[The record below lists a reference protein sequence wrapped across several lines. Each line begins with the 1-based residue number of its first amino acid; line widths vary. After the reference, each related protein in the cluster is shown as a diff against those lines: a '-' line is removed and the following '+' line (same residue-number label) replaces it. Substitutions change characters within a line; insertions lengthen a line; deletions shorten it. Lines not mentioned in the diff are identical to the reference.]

1 MADTKELT
9 IEEEAKKKL
18 ADTTKELHKREAE
31 LAFVRSKEGK
41 ALKAQI
47 ADAKVRLK
55 IEEDKVDAS
64 DRVRQLDAQILN
76 VENEIRAARESEN
89 DLIVKREKQLSK
101 ARAKAHKQQMANSR
115 EYGKELLSSLNPFKA
130 LGKALGDFVPKPI
143 KIIGAAAAHY
153 GGKFAGRSLRGT
165 GRLGMKGARGIG
177 SMFEG
182 GPTPE
187 EAPEVPEVIPETP
200 VVGKRKTTKLDP
212 KAFLLTSKT
221 QPLHE
226 EGKTPEVVPGEPA
239 AGKKSGFFD
248 RLFAEPEE
256 EKIIGKASVLDA
268 TNELIRLAEERN
280 KILERI
286 FNRLPKPAD
295 ASEEREEDIE
305 KEDGDIDVD
314 VIVAKDK
321 KKGGW
326 FSRLLSGGMAKM
338 VAWAAAFGAML
349 LPLIAYAAVA
359 AILAAGGMMLH
370 SWMTKK
376 WGPGADKNFAADT
389 EREIEFDKYMKDK
402 TGGKQGF
409 VEATA
414 AVAGAIQDLPEVEE
428 GLAKEGIKLQNDM
441 MEELGQETS
450 AGTLTAIR
458 RQGELQEETQLAANK
473 IFDEGI
479 GNVVEKI
486 KSGELGPKGLGEH
499 EGVLA
504 AALAGISKGVD
515 AAGEFVGIDNITG
528 FMELSNAE
536 QVELLE
542 MLQIQL
548 ATNNEELKKTVAEAK
563 TTDLKTLQ
571 KNNKDLAVRVAEA
584 QGEKLAKEAFKHDTT
599 NLEEDR
605 IKIIDERFRELAQ
618 LSKGQAVAS
627 ADEEKTRF
635 ALETMIKNNEMTS
648 EELLLLMKNEDAYGL
663 ANFSKDQ
670 RDLIGQMALQKG
682 VVTSQYGTT
691 DVSAPVTTAVHP
703 QESVSGI
710 TVEQIKEEQKAVEIA
725 ENLLATTVAKNKIKK
740 LELEIAEKEK
750 VVLED
755 GKELTKTSGNYELD
769 RNLIREQIDKEA
781 EELWEAQQKGL
792 RMNEESFL
800 ASIDNIDDHTAHRD
814 AYEAEVTRRQ
824 DLLYKKQVEGKKE
837 EIKAIAA
844 GVPVQ
849 PTTTAVTAAV
859 VDTGAQAVK
868 PTTTAT
874 GDAKPKTKE
883 QIALDEYFDPG
894 SIMKDR
900 PLGPKEW
907 TDAGQDADDHQ
918 DYLIEWEAATGKSYL
933 TAGMTEETIAG
944 GMETGRIMDESLK
957 AVPTT
962 TAAGTDAPDIKKR
975 NLDLLEAEKK
985 RYQKALEIEKV
996 QDAEDKAF
1004 VEKWGKETGD
1014 VTFGEARYDDPEA
1027 MAAWKAKRD
1036 AQSAALDKE
1045 ALGSSRD
1052 HIKNIE
1058 SILGASYAQMSID
1071 DFMKKKRAWRDF
1083 IADAALIRYAEETF
1097 GKEKLAA
1104 ELPATSG
1111 SSATIRDESGE
1122 RSYSLQAIGLGKE
1135 ALRRDLL
1142 APIPEKVTDTKY
1154 ALANQGEGGLSMGGT
1169 YLPTSFTGY
1178 SNQKGITARTVK
1190 PAAPATTMMKAGEN
1204 SLLAG
1209 VLADRKVAKAL
1220 TDKVIAESVLPVE
1233 ISKDPWRFGDYESYM
1248 GAGSIGDGPFSMET
1262 MHPGQALGH
1271 TIPKDLQV
1279 TAVIIKG
1286 GDQSGGAPVVI
1297 NNVSNAPTSVSSS
1310 SPTTNLNIKA
1320 GINDPHT
1327 SKQPNHMHNARRY

>member
-1 MADTKELT
+1 
-9 IEEEAKKKL
+9 
-18 ADTTKELHKREAE
+18 
-31 LAFVRSKEGK
+31 
-41 ALKAQI
+41 
-47 ADAKVRLK
+47 
-55 IEEDKVDAS
+55 
-64 DRVRQLDAQILN
+64 
-76 VENEIRAARESEN
+76 
-89 DLIVKREKQLSK
+89 
-101 ARAKAHKQQMANSR
+101 
-115 EYGKELLSSLNPFKA
+115 
-130 LGKALGDFVPKPI
+130 
-143 KIIGAAAAHY
+143 
-153 GGKFAGRSLRGT
+153 
-165 GRLGMKGARGIG
+165 
-177 SMFEG
+177 
-182 GPTPE
+182 
-187 EAPEVPEVIPETP
+187 
-200 VVGKRKTTKLDP
+200 
-212 KAFLLTSKT
+212 
-221 QPLHE
+221 
-226 EGKTPEVVPGEPA
+226 
-239 AGKKSGFFD
+239 
-248 RLFAEPEE
+248 
-256 EKIIGKASVLDA
+256 
-268 TNELIRLAEERN
+268 
-280 KILERI
+280 
-286 FNRLPKPAD
+286 
-295 ASEEREEDIE
+295 
-305 KEDGDIDVD
+305 
-314 VIVAKDK
+314 
-321 KKGGW
+321 
-326 FSRLLSGGMAKM
+326 
-338 VAWAAAFGAML
+338 ML

-414 AVAGAIQDLPEVEE
+414 AVASAIQDLPEVEE

-868 PTTTAT
+868 PTTTA
-874 GDAKPKTKE
+874 
-883 QIALDEYFDPG
+883 
-894 SIMKDR
+894 
-900 PLGPKEW
+900 
-907 TDAGQDADDHQ
+907 
-918 DYLIEWEAATGKSYL
+918 
-933 TAGMTEETIAG
+933 
-944 GMETGRIMDESLK
+944 
-957 AVPTT
+957 
-962 TAAGTDAPDIKKR
+962 AGTDAPDIKKR